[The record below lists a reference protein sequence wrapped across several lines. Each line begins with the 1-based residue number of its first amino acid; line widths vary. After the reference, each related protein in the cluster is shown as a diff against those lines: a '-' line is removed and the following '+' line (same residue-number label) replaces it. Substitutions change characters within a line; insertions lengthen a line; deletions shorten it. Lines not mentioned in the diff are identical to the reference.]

1 MKKTTFTLIEILV
14 VMTII
19 SILAGLAFRHIT
31 DSIRTA
37 KQAESAE
44 NLRQMANL
52 VLNRQMNARGIHF
65 TKPFNDPT
73 GIRTLNAQETID
85 GDLFIGGEF
94 VFNTDPNFKTWATF
108 SGNHPLDPMN
118 GYYVFHGIESS
129 GNLKKRLDS
138 ETRIAMEVFDW
149 TNEGL
154 GRAAVAFADGHVK
167 LLNVTTPFGELD
179 IAQVLS
185 TKGENNGEL

>member
-1 MKKTTFTLIEILV
+1 MIKRTFTLIEILV

-31 DSIRTA
+31 DAMKTA

-44 NLRQMANL
+44 NLRQMANM
-52 VLNRQMNARGIHF
+52 VLNRQMNSRGIHF
-65 TKPFNDPT
+65 SKPYDDPE
-73 GIRTLNAQETID
+73 GIRTLNIQETVD
-85 GDLFIGGEF
+85 GDLFIGGEI
-94 VFNTDPNFKTWATF
+94 VFTTDPNFKTWATF

-118 GYYVFHGIESS
+118 GFYVFHGIESS

-149 TNEGL
+149 NNEGL

-179 IAQVLS
+179 IIEALT